1 MRKTVS
7 LFISVVLI
15 LSLTSCIGLNDD
27 PIDLGRKLNDIYG
40 DDAHILMLM
49 SSEDVEGFAEETGI
63 TSNGVY
69 ALLLIQLN
77 GNSDEFGVLIYCE
90 NSTQAE
96 KIENDF
102 NSLREPGTDDDYI
115 VERSFNV
122 VFLGRE
128 DILEDIK
135 SIRFTF

>member
-1 MRKTVS
+1 
-7 LFISVVLI
+7 
-15 LSLTSCIGLNDD
+15 
-27 PIDLGRKLNDIYG
+27 
-40 DDAHILMLM
+40 MLM